1 MLQPASLLICPPI
14 IIHRLFLPGAM
25 AKKIVKKY
33 LLLVAFLL
41 KLSIIQLGVL
51 IKWETDS
58 YEG

>member
-1 MLQPASLLICPPI
+1 
-14 IIHRLFLPGAM
+14 M

-41 KLSIIQLGVL
+41 KLSIMQLGVL